1 MTTSSSS
8 VGSQLLDVCDPEE
21 PDPEVAL
28 DGELVVVLEAPAT
41 VSEAAVSASVVEGA
55 ADEEGDDSQDI
66 SSTSDE
72 FNHLSTSR
80 LTLEISTAKFRPS

>member
-8 VGSQLLDVCDPEE
+8 VGSQLLDVCDLKNQIQKSHSMENW
-21 PDPEVAL
+21 L
-28 DGELVVVLEAPAT
+28 LYLGSAT

-55 ADEEGDDSQDI
+55 ADEEGDGSQDI
-66 SSTSDE
+66 SGTTDE